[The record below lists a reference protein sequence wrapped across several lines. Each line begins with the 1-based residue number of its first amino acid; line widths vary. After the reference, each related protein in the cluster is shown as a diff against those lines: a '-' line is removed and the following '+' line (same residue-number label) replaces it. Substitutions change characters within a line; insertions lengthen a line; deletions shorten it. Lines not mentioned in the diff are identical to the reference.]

1 MTVKPHDLAGGRWA
15 KLGDPRGELG
25 DGAQGEL
32 LFVYRWVYDWSRD
45 AETWDPFPGDDQ
57 ALLQERPCNELRV
70 AVHRA
75 RGLAAVDKALL
86 SKEPKSS
93 DSSDS
98 SGYFRH
104 STV

>member
-57 ALLQERPCNELRV
+57 ALLQDRRTPR
-70 AVHRA
+70 
-75 RGLAAVDKALL
+75 
-86 SKEPKSS
+86 SS
-93 DSSDS
+93 
-98 SGYFRH
+98 
-104 STV
+104 ST